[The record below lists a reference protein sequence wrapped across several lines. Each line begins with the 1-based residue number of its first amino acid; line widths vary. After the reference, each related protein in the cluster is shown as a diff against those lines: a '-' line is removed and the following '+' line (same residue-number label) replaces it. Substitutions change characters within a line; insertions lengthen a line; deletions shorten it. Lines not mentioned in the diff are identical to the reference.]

1 MFKLR
6 SVELTNFRRFASLTV
21 PLDDELTV
29 LVARN
34 GGGKTAILDA
44 IALLLSHGYVGP
56 VAGQTRL
63 AWSDSDHL
71 KRRVSEQSFNV
82 ENAAGAASSGGMFVT
97 DSDGDRECR
106 VDNTS
111 TLQSGIGSM
120 FTLANR
126 LRDHVGRDPN
136 ITLPVIAYYGTGRRM
151 GSGHVAGHGSPEDAS
166 RFSAYDECL
175 ESRSSYEQLLQRF
188 ANWYRVTSDAKIRA
202 MENEEAYEPSIFDV
216 FMQVVRQAVD
226 TCMQPTGWHSMSFSV
241 TQQTLTM
248 RHDELGEHPVG
259 TLSEGSRAVL
269 ALVADIA
276 FRCAVLN
283 PHLGHEAFNSPGIVL
298 IDEIDMHLHVEWQQS
313 ILVALRQA
321 FPHIQWV
328 VTTHSPQVL
337 STVPAS
343 QIRVIPEIGSD
354 ETEARAPEFSPI
366 ARPSVD
372 SLEFILETS
381 SVPRVGP
388 LAELAEARSVYEYEA
403 ERGRQDSPRA
413 TRAKQVLDE
422 AGYVLEGYELA
433 AMQLKAKHK
442 VHGADCD

>member
-44 IALLLSHGYVGP
+44 IALLLSHGYVSP
-56 VAGQTRL
+56 VAGQHGL
-63 AWSDSDHL
+63 AWSGSDHL
-71 KRRVSEQSFNV
+71 RRRVSENSFNLEKAPGIARV
-82 ENAAGAASSGGMFVT
+82 SGNFSAMGASKLSCVVTNEEQNQADSSSLVSMAAR
-97 DSDGDRECR
+97 DR
-106 VDNTS
+106 D
-111 TLQSGIGSM
+111 Q
-120 FTLANR
+120 
-126 LRDHVGRDPN
+126 VGHDPN
-136 ITLPVIAYYGTGRRM
+136 FTLPVIAYYGTGRRM
-151 GSGHVAGHGSPEDAS
+151 GSGQVVGNGSAEDSS
-166 RFSAYDECL
+166 RLSAYTGCL
-175 ESRSSYEQLLQRF
+175 ESRSTYEQLLHRF

-202 MENEEAYEPSIFDV
+202 MENEDAYEPSIFDV

-226 TCMQPTGWHSMSFSV
+226 TCMKPTGWHHLSFSV
-241 TQQTLTM
+241 TKQTLTM

-283 PHLGHEAFNSPGIVL
+283 PHLGHEALNSPGIVL

-321 FPHIQWV
+321 FPDIQWV

-337 STVPAS
+337 STIPAG
-343 QIRVIPEIGSD
+343 QIRVIPEIGSV
-354 ETEARAPEFSPI
+354 ETEARTPEFSPI

-381 SVPRVGP
+381 SVPRVGY
-388 LAELAEARSVYEYEA
+388 LAELAEARGVYEYEA

-422 AGYVLEGYELA
+422 AGYALEGYEVA
-433 AMQLKAKHK
+433 AMQLKAKHT
-442 VHGADCD
+442 VQGGR

>member
-1 MFKLR
+1 MQLR
-6 SVELTNFRRFASLTV
+6 SVELTNFRRFASLTMT
-21 PLDDELTV
+21 LDDELTV
-29 LVARN
+29 VVARN

-56 VAGQTRL
+56 VTGQTRL

-71 KRRVSEQSFNV
+71 KRRVSEQSFNMEKAPGIDCIGGRFSTTGV
-82 ENAAGAASSGGMFVT
+82 NNLSCVVTNEEQNQTGASSLV
-97 DSDGDRECR
+97 SVAERDR
-106 VDNTS
+106 D
-111 TLQSGIGSM
+111 Q
-120 FTLANR
+120 
-126 LRDHVGRDPN
+126 VGHDPS

-175 ESRSSYEQLLQRF
+175 ESRSSYEQFIQRF

-202 MENEEAYEPSIFDV
+202 MENEEAYEPSFFDV

-241 TQQTLTM
+241 IQQTLTM

-283 PHLGHEAFNSPGIVL
+283 PHLGSEALKSPGIVL
-298 IDEIDMHLHVEWQQS
+298 IDGIDMHLHVEWQQS

-321 FPHIQWV
+321 FPDIQWV

-337 STVPAS
+337 STVPAR

-354 ETEARAPEFSPI
+354 ETEARPPEFSPI
-366 ARPSVD
+366 ARSSVD

-381 SVPRVGP
+381 SVPRVGY
-388 LAELAEARSVYEYEA
+388 LAELAEARGVYEYEA

-413 TRAKQVLDE
+413 TRAKRLLDE
-422 AGYVLEGYELA
+422 AGYVLEGYEVA
-433 AMQLKAKHK
+433 AMQLKAKQH
-442 VHGADCD
+442 DSPC